1 MSKTFSLFFKLAITA
16 VILFFL
22 ISRIEWQQLG
32 DSFRNTDILLYL
44 SGLLMVLIASLF
56 MAVRW
61 HVLLRVQGIS
71 QPLRKIMDLTFIGLF
86 FNTFLLG
93 ATGGDLTKLYYLNQS
108 VPNQKTRAIVS
119 LLMDRGI
126 GLLVLIGMA
135 LPFFPFE
142 ASRLFQNPDT
152 RLYAQILLFLFAAG
166 IVGLILFFTF
176 PVHRLP
182 QSWRDYIANHPQLQV
197 IITLLE
203 SIRDHGRSSK
213 LTLFAI
219 LLSLISQMFNVFSAQ
234 LLASALG
241 LEMTFGQCMIIVA
254 IVFTLISLPITIGG
268 HGLRELAFIKL
279 FSVFGIITLAAGATP
294 GKETAIAFSLLFF
307 SYQLGCGL
315 VGGIFYLLHS
325 QTQSPPPNE
334 SAHP

>member
-16 VILFFL
+16 IILFFL
-22 ISRIEWQQLG
+22 ASRIDWPQLG
-32 DSFRNTDILLYL
+32 DSFRNIHVPLYL
-44 SGLLMVLIASLF
+44 AGLLMVLIASLF
-56 MAVRW
+56 MGMRW
-61 HVLLRVQGIS
+61 HVLLRIQNIDL
-71 QPLRKIMDLTFIGLF
+71 PLRKVMDLTFIGLF

-166 IVGLILFFTF
+166 IAGLILFFTF
-176 PVHRLP
+176 PVSRLP
-182 QSWRDYIANHPQLQV
+182 ESWRNYIANHPQLQV
-197 IITLLE
+197 IVTLFE
-203 SIRDHGRSSK
+203 SIRDHGRASK
-213 LTLFAI
+213 LTLIAI
-219 LLSLISQMFNVFSAQ
+219 LLSLVSQLFNVFSAQ

-279 FSVFGIITLAAGATP
+279 FSVFGIITLAAGVTP
-294 GKETAIAFSLLFF
+294 ARKPRLPSVCCSLVT
-307 SYQLGCGL
+307 S
-315 VGGIFYLLHS
+315 
-325 QTQSPPPNE
+325 
-334 SAHP
+334 